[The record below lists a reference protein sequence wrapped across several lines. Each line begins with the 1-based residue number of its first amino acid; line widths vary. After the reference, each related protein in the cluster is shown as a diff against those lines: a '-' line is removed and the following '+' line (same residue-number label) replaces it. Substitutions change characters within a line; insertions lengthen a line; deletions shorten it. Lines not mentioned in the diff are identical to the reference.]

1 MYLKGVVLI
10 IKHKCGKANRSV
22 NQLDANKSNSGVSD
36 NHMAI
41 MYKLSNLTS
50 DIVDVPLQENEHLNN
65 K

>member
-1 MYLKGVVLI
+1 MN
-10 IKHKCGKANRSV
+10 KHKLGKANKSI

-41 MYKLSNLTS
+41 MYKLSNMAS
-50 DIVDVPLQENEHLNN
+50 DIADVSLEEEEEQLNN

>member
-1 MYLKGVVLI
+1 MN
-10 IKHKCGKANRSV
+10 KHKLGKANKSI

-41 MYKLSNLTS
+41 MYKLSNMAS
-50 DIVDVPLQENEHLNN
+50 DIADVSLEEKEQLNN